1 MILLCAPQTKIYKIM
16 NDKNQ
21 NKLLSNFIYFKHKQ
35 FTGQINIQ
43 GSGETVWSIYL
54 CLGRL
59 VWADGGIHP
68 YRSWKRLIDK
78 YCPQLD
84 WYTLDIDFVKKADCG
99 DYNALSTLLERKLI
113 DRKQAIELI
122 KTRATEILFDLLQLE
137 YRQQLRVTSELAST
151 SSFLTSGLQMS
162 ISLVNVEQV
171 LHDANK
177 AWLIWQ
183 QKGLAK
189 WSPNLAPVMRKQDR
203 LREEVSGIV
212 YQNFLRLL
220 DGQRTLRDLSSRMG
234 KDVRK
239 LTSSLIPY
247 VQQDLLDI
255 VEVRDIKPPQSH
267 QNTSVTEDAG
277 DLSKPLI
284 ACIDDSAQICKIMEQ
299 IITQC
304 GYRCISIQESL
315 QALPCLIKNNPDFI
329 FLDIGMPIVNGYEI
343 CTQVRRVNKLKHIP
357 IVFLTGNDGIIDR
370 MRAKVS
376 GANAFISKPI
386 EIDKIISIIEK
397 HINVRNSTTK
407 SEKSIATHLT

>member
-1 MILLCAPQTKIYKIM
+1 MNTQGSTKLS
-16 NDKNQ
+16 
-21 NKLLSNFIYFKHKQ
+21 NKLIYFKQKQ

-43 GSGETVWSIYL
+43 GNSHTTWRIYL

-78 YCPQLD
+78 YCPTVD
-84 WYTLDIDFVKKADCG
+84 WSNCDIDFAAKADCG
-99 DYNALSTLLERKLI
+99 DYHVVKVLLERELI
-113 DRKQAIELI
+113 TREQAIELV

-137 YRQQLRVTSELAST
+137 DKQQLRVNSDGAST

-162 ISLVNVEQV
+162 ISLVNIEQV
-171 LHDANK
+171 LHDAGQI
-177 AWLIWQ
+177 WQVWQ
-183 QKGLAK
+183 QKGLGK
-189 WSPNLAPVMRKQDR
+189 CSPNLAPVMRKQDR

-247 VQQDLLDI
+247 VQQSLLDI
-255 VEVRDIKPPQSH
+255 IEIEDIKPPKISH
-267 QNTSVTEDAG
+267 ELSSIKEQG

-284 ACIDDSAQICKIMEQ
+284 ACIDDSPQICKILEQ
-299 IITQC
+299 IITKY
-304 GYRCISIQESL
+304 GYRCVSIQESL
-315 QALPCLIKNNPDFI
+315 QALPSLIKVNPDFI

-343 CTQVRRVNKLKHIP
+343 CNQVRRVGKLKHIP

-370 MRAKVS
+370 VRAKVS
-376 GANAFISKPI
+376 GADAFITKPI
-386 EIDKIISIIEK
+386 EIEKIISIINKYLDSESSQ
-397 HINVRNSTTK
+397 VNSSK
-407 SEKSIATHLT
+407 SVSSYLG

>member
-1 MILLCAPQTKIYKIM
+1 M
-16 NDKNQ
+16 NNQSQ
-21 NKLLSNFIYFKHKQ
+21 NKLLNNLIYFKRKQ

-43 GSGETVWSIYL
+43 GTGKTVWRIYL

-59 VWADGGIHP
+59 VWADGGMHP
-68 YRSWKRLIDK
+68 HRSWKRLIDK
-78 YCPQLD
+78 YCPQVD
-84 WYTLDIDFVKKADCG
+84 WYTLEIDFSRKSDCG
-99 DYNALSTLLERKLI
+99 DYHVLGVLLERQLI
-113 DRKQAIELI
+113 GREQAIELI

-137 YRQQLRVTSELAST
+137 VTQQLRVTSEIAST
-151 SSFLTSGLQMS
+151 ASFLTSGLQMS
-162 ISLVNVEQV
+162 ISLVNIEQV
-171 LHDANK
+171 LYDANK
-177 AWLIWQ
+177 TWSMWQ

-189 WSPNLAPVMRKQDR
+189 WSPNLAPMMRKQDR
-203 LREEVSGIV
+203 LKEEVSGIV

-255 VEVRDIKPPQSH
+255 IEVQDIKAPHHSNQKI
-267 QNTSVTEDAG
+267 SVREDAG

-315 QALPCLIKNNPDFI
+315 QALPSLIKNDPDFI

-343 CTQVRRVNKLKHIP
+343 CTQVRRVSKLKNIP

-370 MRAKVS
+370 VRAKVS
-376 GANAFISKPI
+376 GADDFIPKPI
-386 EIDKIISIIEK
+386 EIDKIIDTINK
-397 HINVRNSTTK
+397 HISSKSSSKKSGINTK
-407 SEKSIATHLT
+407 IKLA

>member
-1 MILLCAPQTKIYKIM
+1 M
-16 NDKNQ
+16 NDNTQ
-21 NKLLSNFIYFKHKQ
+21 NKLLSNLIYFKHKQ

-43 GSGETVWSIYL
+43 GSSQTVWRIYL

-68 YRSWKRLIDK
+68 HRSWKRLIDK
-78 YCPQLD
+78 YCPQVD
-84 WYTLDIDFVKKADCG
+84 WYALDINFVRQSDCG
-99 DYNALSTLLERKLI
+99 DYNVLNILLERNLI

-137 YRQQLRVTSELAST
+137 LRQQLRVTAETAST

-171 LHDANK
+171 LHDANR
-177 AWLIWQ
+177 AWSIWQ

-189 WSPNLAPVMRKQDR
+189 WSPNLAPQMRKQDR

-255 VEVRDIKPPQSH
+255 VEVRDIKAPKYS
-267 QNTSVTEDAG
+267 QNISMDEDAV

-315 QALPCLIKNNPDFI
+315 QALPSVIKNNPDFI

-343 CTQVRRVNKLKHIP
+343 CTQVRRVNKFKDIP

-370 MRAKVS
+370 MRAKVC
-376 GANAFISKPI
+376 GANAFLPKPI
-386 EIDKIISIIEK
+386 EIDKIIDTIERYK
-397 HINVRNSTTK
+397 YLSKINY
-407 SEKSIATHLT
+407 IAIAKMPQN

>member
-1 MILLCAPQTKIYKIM
+1 M
-16 NDKNQ
+16 NDIGSSV
-21 NKLLSNFIYFKHKQ
+21 LASNLIFFKRKQ

-43 GSGETVWSIYL
+43 GSSQTVWKIYL

-59 VWADGGIHP
+59 VWADGGVHP
-68 YRSWKRLIDK
+68 HRSWKRLIDK
-78 YCPQLD
+78 YCPQVD
-84 WYTLDIDFVKKADCG
+84 WYTLEIDFASRTDCG
-99 DYNALSTLLERKLI
+99 DYHVLSALLEQNTISRE
-113 DRKQAIELI
+113 QAIELV
-122 KTRATEILFDLLQLE
+122 KTRATENLFDLLHLE
-137 YRQQLRVTSELAST
+137 SRQQLRVTSENAST
-151 SSFLTSGLQMS
+151 SSFLTSGIQMS
-162 ISLVNVEQV
+162 ISLVNIEQV
-171 LHDANK
+171 LHDADK
-177 AWLIWQ
+177 AWLVWQ

-189 WSPNLAPVMRKQDR
+189 WSPNLAPVMRKQNR

-255 VEVRDIKPPQSH
+255 VEVEDIETPQYSK
-267 QNTSVTEDAG
+267 NITTKEDTG

-284 ACIDDSAQICKIMEQ
+284 ACIDDSPQICKIMEQ

-315 QALPCLIKNNPDFI
+315 QALPSLIKANPDVI

-357 IVFLTGNDGIIDR
+357 IIFLTGNDGIIDR
-370 MRAKVS
+370 VRAKVS
-376 GANAFISKPI
+376 GANAFIPKPI
-386 EIDKIISIIEK
+386 EVDKIISTVEK
-397 HINVRNSTTK
+397 YISESSALCKSDLSISTD
-407 SEKSIATHLT
+407 LF

>member
-1 MILLCAPQTKIYKIM
+1 MK
-16 NDKNQ
+16 DKNP
-21 NKLLSNFIYFKHKQ
+21 NKLLNNFIYFKHKQ

-43 GSGETVWSIYL
+43 GSSSTVWSIYL

-68 YRSWKRLIDK
+68 HRSWKRLIDK
-78 YCPQLD
+78 HCPQAD
-84 WYTLDIDFVKKADCG
+84 WYTLDIDFTRRADCG
-99 DYNALSTLLERKLI
+99 DYNILNNLLERQLL

-122 KTRATEILFDLLQLE
+122 KNRATEILFDLLQLE
-137 YRQQLRVTSELAST
+137 DKQQLRVTSEIAST
-151 SSFLTSGLQMS
+151 SSFLTSGMQMS

-171 LHDANK
+171 IHDANK

-183 QKGLAK
+183 QKGLTK

-247 VQQDLLDI
+247 VKQDLLDI
-255 VEVRDIKPPQSH
+255 IEVQDIRPPQSH
-267 QNTSVTEDAG
+267 KKTSIRQKVG
-277 DLSKPLI
+277 DLNQPLI
-284 ACIDDSAQICKIMEQ
+284 TCIDDSAQICKIMEQ
-299 IITQC
+299 IITQY

-315 QALPCLIKNNPDFI
+315 RALPCLIKNNPDLI

-343 CTQVRRVNKLKHIP
+343 CTQIRRVQKLKDIP
-357 IVFLTGNDGIIDR
+357 VVFLTGNDGIIDR

-376 GANAFISKPI
+376 GADGFISKPI
-386 EIDKIISIIEK
+386 QIDKIINIIEK
-397 HINVRNSTTK
+397 HIISQ
-407 SEKSIATHLT
+407 SS

>member
-1 MILLCAPQTKIYKIM
+1 M
-16 NDKNQ
+16 NTNSP
-21 NKLLSNFIYFKHKQ
+21 NKLSEQLIYFKKKQ

-43 GSGETVWSIYL
+43 GNNSTTWRIYL

-59 VWADGGIHP
+59 VWADGGVHP

-78 YCPQLD
+78 YCPKVD
-84 WYTLDIDFVKKADCG
+84 WYSCDIDFSSRADCG
-99 DYNALSTLLERKLI
+99 DYHVVKVLLERQLI
-113 DRKQAIELI
+113 AREQAIELV

-137 YRQQLRVTSELAST
+137 DKQQLRVNSDEVST

-162 ISLVNVEQV
+162 ISLVNIEQV
-171 LHDANK
+171 LHDATQI
-177 AWLIWQ
+177 WQVWQ
-183 QKGLAK
+183 QKGLGK
-189 WSPNLAPVMRKQDR
+189 CSPNLAPVMRKQER

-247 VQQDLLDI
+247 VQQSLLDI
-255 VEVRDIKPPQSH
+255 IEIEDIKAPK
-267 QNTSVTEDAG
+267 TSKKSSIINQEKG

-284 ACIDDSAQICKIMEQ
+284 ACIDDSPQICKILEQ
-299 IITQC
+299 IITKH

-315 QALPCLIKNNPDFI
+315 QALPCLIKVNPDFI

-343 CTQVRRVNKLKHIP
+343 CNQVRRVGKFKQIP

-370 MRAKVS
+370 VRAKVA

-386 EIDKIISIIEK
+386 EIEKILSVIDKYMTEDPAED
-397 HINVRNSTTK
+397 NSA
-407 SEKSIATHLT
+407 KSISSYLI

>member
-1 MILLCAPQTKIYKIM
+1 M
-16 NDKNQ
+16 NKESS
-21 NKLLSNFIYFKHKQ
+21 NKLSRNLIHFKQKQ
-35 FTGQINIQ
+35 FTGQIIIQ
-43 GSGETVWSIYL
+43 GSGQIVWKIYL

-59 VWADGGIHP
+59 VWADGGVHP
-68 YRSWKRLIDK
+68 HRSWKRLIDK
-78 YCPQLD
+78 YCPQVD
-84 WYTLDIDFVKKADCG
+84 WYTLKVDFTKKTDCG
-99 DYNALSTLLERKLI
+99 DYHVLNTLLEQKLI
-113 DRKQAIELI
+113 GREQAIELVKI
-122 KTRATEILFDLLQLE
+122 RATEILFDLLYLE
-137 YRQQLRVTSELAST
+137 ARQQLRINSEIAST

-162 ISLVNVEQV
+162 ISLVNIEQV
-171 LHDANK
+171 LHDANL

-183 QKGLAK
+183 KKGLSN
-189 WSPNLAPVMRKQDR
+189 WSPNLAPMMRKQDR

-239 LTSSLIPY
+239 LTSSLVPY

-255 VEVRDIKPPQSH
+255 IEVEDIQAPQYS
-267 QNTSVTEDAG
+267 QNLSAKNDPK

-284 ACIDDSAQICKIMEQ
+284 ACIDDSPQICKIMEQ

-315 QALPCLIKNNPDFI
+315 QALPSLIKADPDFI

-343 CTQVRRVNKLKHIP
+343 CTQVRRVSKLKHIP

-370 MRAKVS
+370 VRAKVS
-376 GANAFISKPI
+376 GANAFIPKPI
-386 EIDKIISIIEK
+386 EIDKIVNVIEK
-397 HINVRNSTTK
+397 HLAKDSSPKDSKASMSTNM
-407 SEKSIATHLT
+407 A

>member
-1 MILLCAPQTKIYKIM
+1 M
-16 NDKNQ
+16 N
-21 NKLLSNFIYFKHKQ
+21 NKSPNHLANNLIYFKRNQ

-43 GSGETVWSIYL
+43 GSSQTVWNIYL

-59 VWADGGIHP
+59 VWADGGVHP
-68 YRSWKRLIDK
+68 HRSWKRLIDK
-78 YCPQLD
+78 YCPQVD
-84 WYTLDIDFVKKADCG
+84 WYTLEIDFNSNSDCG
-99 DYNALSTLLERKLI
+99 DYHVLTALLEQKKIGRE
-113 DRKQAIELI
+113 QAIELV
-122 KTRATEILFDLLQLE
+122 KTRATEILFDLLHLE
-137 YRQQLRVTSELAST
+137 ARQQLRVSSEVAST
-151 SSFLTSGLQMS
+151 SSFLTSGMQMS
-162 ISLVNVEQV
+162 ISLVNIEQV
-171 LHDANK
+171 LHDADK
-177 AWLIWQ
+177 DWLIWQ

-189 WSPNLAPVMRKQDR
+189 WSPNLAPVMRKQNR

-255 VEVRDIKPPQSH
+255 VEVEDIGIPQHSKSS
-267 QNTSVTEDAG
+267 TKKEDTG

-284 ACIDDSAQICKIMEQ
+284 ACIDDSPQICKIMEQ

-315 QALPCLIKNNPDFI
+315 QALPSLIKANPDFI

-370 MRAKVS
+370 VRAKVS
-376 GANAFISKPI
+376 GANAFIPKPI
-386 EIDKIISIIEK
+386 EVDKIISTIEK
-397 HINVRNSTTK
+397 HVAGKNISGD
-407 SEKSIATHLT
+407 SEATMSANLL

>member
-1 MILLCAPQTKIYKIM
+1 M
-16 NDKNQ
+16 NTNSP
-21 NKLLSNFIYFKHKQ
+21 NKLSDQLIYFKQKQ

-43 GSGETVWSIYL
+43 GNNSTTWRIYL

-59 VWADGGIHP
+59 VWTDGGVHP

-78 YCPQLD
+78 YCPKVD
-84 WYTLDIDFVKKADCG
+84 WYSCDLDFSGRADCG
-99 DYNALSTLLERKLI
+99 DYHVVKVLLERKLI
-113 DRKQAIELI
+113 AREQAIELV

-137 YRQQLRVTSELAST
+137 DKQQLRVNSDGAST

-162 ISLVNVEQV
+162 ISLVNIEQV
-171 LHDANK
+171 LHDARQL
-177 AWLIWQ
+177 WQLWQ
-183 QKGLAK
+183 QKGLGK
-189 WSPNLAPVMRKQDR
+189 CSPNLAPVMRKQDR

-239 LTSSLIPY
+239 LTSSLMPY
-247 VQQDLLDI
+247 VQQSLLDI
-255 VEVRDIKPPQSH
+255 IEVEDIKAPK
-267 QNTSVTEDAG
+267 TSKKFASQEKQG

-284 ACIDDSAQICKIMEQ
+284 ACIDDSPQICKILEQ
-299 IITQC
+299 IITKH

-315 QALPCLIKNNPDFI
+315 QALPCLIKVNPDFI

-343 CTQVRRVNKLKHIP
+343 CNQVRRVGKLKHIP

-370 MRAKVS
+370 VRAKVS

-386 EIDKIISIIEK
+386 EIEKIVNT
-397 HINVRNSTTK
+397 INKYMLLEASQESSSK
-407 SEKSIATHLT
+407 SMSSYLA

>member
-1 MILLCAPQTKIYKIM
+1 M
-16 NDKNQ
+16 NTPSP
-21 NKLLSNFIYFKHKQ
+21 NKLSNQLIYFKQKQ

-43 GSGETVWSIYL
+43 GNSSTTWRIYL

-78 YCPQLD
+78 YCPKVD
-84 WYTLDIDFVKKADCG
+84 WYNCDIDFSTKVDCG
-99 DYNALSTLLERKLI
+99 DYHVIKVLLDQELI
-113 DRKQAIELI
+113 AREQAIELV

-137 YRQQLRVTSELAST
+137 DKQQLRVNSDGAST

-162 ISLVNVEQV
+162 ISLVNIEQV
-171 LHDANK
+171 LHDAGQI
-177 AWLIWQ
+177 WQVWQ
-183 QKGLAK
+183 QKGLGK
-189 WSPNLAPVMRKQDR
+189 CSPNLAPVMRKQDR

-247 VQQDLLDI
+247 VQQSLLDI
-255 VEVRDIKPPQSH
+255 IEIEDIKPPKISEKLSSNKEQ
-267 QNTSVTEDAG
+267 G

-284 ACIDDSAQICKIMEQ
+284 ACIDDSPQICKILEQ
-299 IITQC
+299 IIIKH
-304 GYRCISIQESL
+304 GYRCVIIQESL
-315 QALPCLIKNNPDFI
+315 QALPCLIKVNPDLI

-343 CTQVRRVNKLKHIP
+343 CNQVRRVEKLKHTP

-370 MRAKVS
+370 VRAKVS
-376 GANAFISKPI
+376 GADAFITKPI
-386 EIDKIISIIEK
+386 EIEKIISTIHK
-397 HINVRNSTTK
+397 HLNSESSQIDSSK
-407 SEKSIATHLT
+407 SVSSYIG